1 MITLKNVNKYFFR
14 HKKNEIHV
22 INDTTLVFQDT
33 GLVAL
38 LGPSGC
44 GKTTLLNAIGGLD
57 KINSGS
63 IFINDKKMPRG
74 NSNLKDKLRVLNI
87 GYIFQN
93 YNLLDNLTVF
103 ENVALSLKMVGIKD
117 KKEIKKRVDY
127 ILEKVGMYRFRN
139 KPAGMLSGG
148 QRQRV
153 GIARA
158 IVKNPDVIIA
168 DEPTGNLDSK
178 NTIEIMNIIK
188 AISKKRLVILVTH
201 EKDLA
206 HFYASR
212 IISLEDGRVI
222 DDRENEHENE
232 LDYRIDNKI
241 YLKDFKNIKEVS
253 DEDRKVRFFY
263 DKDEGVSLDIVI
275 KNGNIYI
282 KTNDTHKI
290 EVVDDNSGIEFVDD
304 YYKKISRD
312 DYENSSF
319 DIKVLDN
326 SKQKL
331 RYTSIYNLFSMFKAG
346 FKKVASYTLMKKI
359 LLVGFFVSSM
369 FIVYS
374 ISIMAG
380 ALNVK
385 DESFVKVHKEY
396 IEIENNK
403 NNLEDYKKIENLEEV
418 KYVIPG
424 SSLVNIKI
432 KNEEFFQLKDAR
444 IQGDASLVTS
454 ELLTKEDIVSG
465 ELPKNA
471 REIVIDKAVFTSIRK
486 INPEMGILNFKNDD
500 SFIGFD
506 IQVGD
511 KDINMKVV
519 GISNTGSPCVYAFVD
534 NFMNMVSR
542 TGSTSDYTTDVVTN
556 AVTGGTT
563 SGVSNYNMK
572 KDEITIK
579 EGRAPENDYEVIVNI
594 DNKYSMPLDK
604 TIDTKVG
611 EQKLKVV
618 GYYYSKTSLN
628 DYFVSENTYK
638 YDTILNNKN
647 MMIIAKDKESMVQN
661 LKDMGYNAVDTYENA
676 RNEYISN
683 AKSATIESLVVSG
696 ILLAISFVE
705 IFLMIRASFLSRI
718 KEVGIYRAI
727 GVKKSDIYKMF
738 MGEILI
744 ITTLAGM
751 PGVMLMS
758 MLLKEMAK
766 VPYFTSVFVINY
778 RVVAVCVILIYGLNL
793 LVGLL
798 PIRQTISKSP
808 AEILSRNDVD

>member
-63 IFINDKKMPRG
+63 IFINDKKMPKG
-74 NSNLKDKLRVLNI
+74 NTNLKDKLRVLNI

-93 YNLLDNLTVF
+93 YNLLDNLTVY
-103 ENVALSLKMVGIKD
+103 ENVALSLKMVGIRD

-188 AISKKRLVILVTH
+188 AISKNKLVILVTH

-222 DDRENEHENE
+222 DDRANEHENE

-241 YLKDFKNIKEVS
+241 YLKDFKNTKEVS
-253 DEDRKVRFFY
+253 DESRKVRFFY
-263 DKDEGVSLDIVI
+263 DKDEDVSLDIVI

-290 EVVDDNSGIEFVDD
+290 EVVDDNSGIEFIDD

-319 DIKVLDN
+319 DIQMLDN

-346 FKKVASYTLMKKI
+346 LKKVASYTFMKKI
-359 LLVGFFVSSM
+359 LLVGFFISSM

-380 ALNVK
+380 ALNIK
-385 DESFVKVHKEY
+385 DESFVRVHKEY

-403 NNLEDYKKIENLEEV
+403 NNLNDYQKIEKLEGI

-444 IQGDASLVTS
+444 IQGDASLMSS
-454 ELLTKEDIVSG
+454 ELLTKEDMVSG
-465 ELPKNA
+465 EVPKNSN
-471 REIVIDKAVFTSIRK
+471 EIVIDKSVLTSLRK
-486 INPEMGILNFKNDD
+486 NNPEMGILNFKGDD

-506 IQVGD
+506 TQVGD
-511 KDINMKVV
+511 KDISMKIV
-519 GISNTGSPCVYAFVD
+519 GISDTGSPCVYAFVD
-534 NFMNMVSR
+534 NFINMVSK
-542 TGSTSDYTTDVVTN
+542 TGTNPDNVTTDI
-556 AVTGGTT
+556 AIGGTA
-563 SGVSNYNMK
+563 SGVSNYNIK

-604 TIDTKVG
+604 TIDMKVN

-618 GYYYSKTSLN
+618 GYYYSKTGID

-638 YDTILNNKN
+638 YDIILNNKN
-647 MMIIAKDKESMVQN
+647 MMILAKDKTAMVQN
-661 LKDMGYNAVDTYENA
+661 LKDMGYNAKDTYENA

-683 AKSATIESLVVSG
+683 AKSATMESLIVSG

-727 GVKKSDIYKMF
+727 GVKRGDIYKMF

-751 PGVMLMS
+751 PGVVFMS
-758 MLLKEMAK
+758 MLLKEISK
-766 VPYFTSVFVINY
+766 VPYFTTVFVVNY
-778 RVVAVCVILIYGLNL
+778 RVVAVCIVLIYALNL